1 MRMMRAWRQCF
12 HFQASEFLSSLFML
26 ECHVY
31 DLIEDFF
38 FIGGGGGEG
47 EWREVVIGY
56 PSCCSLLQN
65 KHPVGEEIRGG
76 AAEEA

>member
-1 MRMMRAWRQCF
+1 MEDLSMRMMRAWRQYF

-38 FIGGGGGEG
+38 LLVEVGGRGSGEKSSSD
-47 EWREVVIGY
+47 I
-56 PSCCSLLQN
+56 L
-65 KHPVGEEIRGG
+65 
-76 AAEEA
+76 AAAPFFKINTL